1 MSRPRSRPVNPN
13 VATPLR
19 VAYFLRGLDGVFLRP
34 PAGVTLFALVS
45 AGTDQESF
53 ARRNLPADAVL
64 PFRLRRE
71 HGPYPTTE
79 ELLRHSDVAAILRRH
94 RVGALF
100 LSSACSAGTW
110 EWSQRHRVR
119 LLMTEYTEQR
129 RLEDKIWFDR
139 FLQRYHLPRPAG
151 TSFRLGRDP
160 LPLSTPAVLQIADS
174 MGGEGTF
181 FLKSAHDLTALQQKG
196 MIHPGQ
202 RYLLRRY
209 ISGRPFG
216 ITIYVGER
224 DILLSALRLQ
234 CYYPTTHGSVQ
245 RGFAGIQW
253 VASADL
259 SDRLRRRVN
268 RTFLALGQALHRRR
282 SLGFANVDFMVD
294 AQDRIF
300 ILECNARMSAATPQ
314 LLAHPDLIGGD
325 DVGQHFLQRAQA
337 PGRCSRSPRLGSLP
351 DSDFVGATLDLVA
364 PAAAVRGP
372 QSTNPL
378 RVQRAY
384 RTGRYLAREG
394 GWSFVSPSVL
404 PPPCGAEISMFF
416 FAERGQVCAEDDTLA
431 TILSPQPL
439 YDSQGSLLPLA
450 QQILAHFRPTAR
462 IGSRPS
468 VPWEPDHG

>member
-1 MSRPRSRPVNPN
+1 MNRPRSRPARPT

-34 PAGVTLFALVS
+34 PAGVQLFALVA

-53 ARRNLPADAVL
+53 ARRSLPAEAVL
-64 PFRLRRE
+64 PFRLLGK

-79 ELLRHSDVAAILRRH
+79 ELLRHSDVVAVLRRH

-100 LSSACSAGTW
+100 LSSACSPGTW
-110 EWSQRHRVR
+110 EWSQRHRIR
-119 LLMTEYTEQR
+119 LLMTEYAEQR

-139 FLQRYHLPRPAG
+139 FLQRHHLPRPAG
-151 TSFRLGRDP
+151 ASFRLGRDP
-160 LPLSTPAVLQIADS
+160 LPQPTPAVLQIADS

-181 FLKSAHDLTALQQKG
+181 FLRSDLELTDLQQKG
-196 MIHPGQ
+196 MIHKGE

-216 ITIYVGER
+216 ITVYVGER

-234 CYYPTTHGSVQ
+234 CYYPAADGSAQ

-268 RTFLALGQALHRRR
+268 RTFLGLGQALHRRR
-282 SLGFANVDFMVD
+282 ALGFANVDFMVD

-325 DVGQHFLQRAQA
+325 DVGQRFLQRALA

-351 DSDFVGATLDLVA
+351 GSDFVGATLDLVV
-364 PAAAVRGP
+364 PAAGVRPSKG
-372 QSTNPL
+372 TNPP
-378 RVQRAY
+378 RVRRAY
-384 RTGRYLAREG
+384 RTGRYVVREEG
-394 GWSFVSPSVL
+394 FAFVAPSVL
-404 PPPCGAEISMFF
+404 PPPAGAEIAMFF

-431 TILSPQPL
+431 TILCSQPL
-439 YDSQGSLLPLA
+439 YDAQGGLLPLA

-462 IGSRPS
+462 IASRPS
-468 VPWEPDHG
+468 PK